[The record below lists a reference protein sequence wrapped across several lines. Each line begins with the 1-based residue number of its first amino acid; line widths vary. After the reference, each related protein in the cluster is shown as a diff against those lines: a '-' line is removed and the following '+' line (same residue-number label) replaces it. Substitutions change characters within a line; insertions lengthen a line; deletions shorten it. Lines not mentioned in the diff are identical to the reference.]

1 MVFYFSCTGNTRW
14 AAKRIKYFT
23 GDNIVDIAAEC
34 KKHGGSDKIHE
45 YTLDSNEPIG
55 FLFPIHG
62 WRPPLM
68 VREFISKLRITNA
81 QGRYCYIICTAG
93 DTVGEA
99 VDIFQKDLAAIGLK
113 ADSAISLIMP
123 ESYIGLPFMNLD
135 NESSEIHKKM
145 QAHRIL
151 TQFIDS
157 ILDKQRGIFNITKG
171 RWPRINSRLL
181 GHAFVNWIIGD
192 SKFRVDPDRCIHCG
206 KCAKVCPTSDIECQ
220 NGETPVWKH
229 NGKCLSCFAC
239 YHHCPTRAIE
249 YGSRTKGKGQY
260 YYEHYEHYEHSVYN
274 AK

>member
-45 YTLDSNEPIG
+45 YTLDSDEPIG
-55 FLFPIHG
+55 FLFPVHG

-157 ILDKQRGIFNITKG
+157 ILDKQRGIF
-171 RWPRINSRLL
+171 P
-181 GHAFVNWIIGD
+181 
-192 SKFRVDPDRCIHCG
+192 
-206 KCAKVCPTSDIECQ
+206 
-220 NGETPVWKH
+220 
-229 NGKCLSCFAC
+229 
-239 YHHCPTRAIE
+239 
-249 YGSRTKGKGQY
+249 
-260 YYEHYEHYEHSVYN
+260 
-274 AK
+274 

>member
-1 MVFYFSCTGNTRW
+1 MATAT
-14 AAKRIKYFT
+14 
-23 GDNIVDIAAEC
+23 
-34 KKHGGSDKIHE
+34 HGKGVYIQTTHNQRPR
-45 YTLDSNEPIG
+45 TL
-55 FLFPIHG
+55 LLHY
-62 WRPPLM
+62 LH
-68 VREFISKLRITNA
+68 T
-81 QGRYCYIICTAG
+81 G

-249 YGSRTKGKGQY
+249 YGSRIKVRDNTITNTMNTMSTLSTMLNNK
-260 YYEHYEHYEHSVYN
+260 
-274 AK
+274 